1 MANDSLFDEFI
12 RSGNL
17 RKAALIA
24 NSVLL
29 SVSQET
35 SIELQER
42 YKVLLKPLLLKTC
55 YLKSEIKLVRYDHIQ
70 KAKSVLRAKHAKKG
84 IDNL

>member
-1 MANDSLFDEFI
+1 MQIKPSQKERPYAITNFLMANESLFDEFI

-42 YKVLLKPLLLKTC
+42 YKVLLKPNLLLK
-55 YLKSEIKLVRYDHIQ
+55 K
-70 KAKSVLRAKHAKKG
+70 
-84 IDNL
+84 

>member
-1 MANDSLFDEFI
+1 MQIKPSQKERPDAITNFLMANESLFDEFI

-24 NSVLL
+24 NSVLQ

-35 SIELQER
+35 STELQER
-42 YKVLLKPLLLKTC
+42 YKVLLKPNLLLK
-55 YLKSEIKLVRYDHIQ
+55 K
-70 KAKSVLRAKHAKKG
+70 
-84 IDNL
+84 

>member
-1 MANDSLFDEFI
+1 MQIKPSHKERPDAITNFLMVNDSLFDEFI

-42 YKVLLKPLLLKTC
+42 YKVLLKPNLLLK
-55 YLKSEIKLVRYDHIQ
+55 K
-70 KAKSVLRAKHAKKG
+70 
-84 IDNL
+84 

>member
-1 MANDSLFDEFI
+1 MQIKPSQKERPDAITNFLKANESLFDEFI

-42 YKVLLKPLLLKTC
+42 YKVLLKPNLFLK
-55 YLKSEIKLVRYDHIQ
+55 K
-70 KAKSVLRAKHAKKG
+70 
-84 IDNL
+84 